1 MNHEKTDLLESQRL
15 LGYICSLVKESIQQP
30 KPNNL
35 SFRLQGLLIF
45 VMAFGC
51 LANGQTYGSANH
63 QVTVQVS
70 QVTLIQVSSG
80 SVNLSISGSNAVAG
94 QNTMTTTD
102 QSTSL
107 LWGTNVSQ
115 RKITAQTNLASSIFT
130 LKLLALSPTQ
140 GTSAPEITLDTTPW
154 DLVLNIGKSSGSCQ
168 LQYTAVALAS
178 QGTGSDA
185 HTITLTIT
193 VQ

>member
-1 MNHEKTDLLESQRL
+1 MKRESGALEYHWV
-15 LGYICSLVKESIQQP
+15 LGYISSLMKESIQQP
-30 KPNNL
+30 KPSKL
-35 SFRLQGLLIF
+35 SFRLQCLIVF
-45 VMAFGC
+45 ALAFGC
-51 LANGQTYGSANH
+51 LANGQTYGSASH
-63 QVTVQVS
+63 QATVQVS

-80 SVNLSISGSNAVAG
+80 SVNLNISGANAVAG
-94 QNTMTTTD
+94 QNTMTAND

-115 RKITAQTNLASSIFT
+115 RKITAQTNLASSIFA

-140 GTSAPEITLDTTPW
+140 GTAAPEITLNSTPW

-185 HTITLTIT
+185 HTISLTIT

>member
-1 MNHEKTDLLESQRL
+1 MLEYHWV
-15 LGYICSLVKESIQQP
+15 LGYICSLMKESFRQL
-30 KPNNL
+30 KL
-35 SFRLQGLLIF
+35 SSLTFSQKCSLVF
-45 VMAFGC
+45 VLAFGS
-51 LANGQTYGSANH
+51 LAHGQTYGSANH

-70 QVTLIQVSSG
+70 QVTLVQVSSG
-80 SVNLSISGSNAVAG
+80 SVNLSISGANAVAG

-107 LWGTNVSQ
+107 VWGTNVSQ
-115 RKITAQTNLASSIFT
+115 RKITAQTNLASPTFT

-140 GTSAPEITLDTTPW
+140 GTAVPEITLNTTPS
-154 DLVLNIGKSSGSCQ
+154 DLMLNIGKSSGSCQ

-185 HTITLTIT
+185 HTITLSIT